1 MLHKQ
6 KLFLESTLIRGKGEI
21 WENLKIIEKK
31 ILEDNN
37 NENFLISIRK
47 CFEYANQ
54 VAGMGSNV
62 LDNIQQILAFLKIEK
77 LHSLLSDAQEIEAL
91 EQNVQQTIEKSRE
104 NQSAQSIVGKIS
116 PTKKQETPGQTQGVD
131 KDQIQRLLNQIG
143 AAGSDTSP

>member
-1 MLHKQ
+1 HKQ
-6 KLFLESTLIRGKGEI
+6 KLFLENTLLLGKAEI

-62 LDNIQQILAFLKIEK
+62 LENISQILSFLKIEK

-91 EQNVQQTIEKSRE
+91 EQTVQKTLEESQ
-104 NQSAQSIVGKIS
+104 
-116 PTKKQETPGQTQGVD
+116 
-131 KDQIQRLLNQIG
+131 
-143 AAGSDTSP
+143 